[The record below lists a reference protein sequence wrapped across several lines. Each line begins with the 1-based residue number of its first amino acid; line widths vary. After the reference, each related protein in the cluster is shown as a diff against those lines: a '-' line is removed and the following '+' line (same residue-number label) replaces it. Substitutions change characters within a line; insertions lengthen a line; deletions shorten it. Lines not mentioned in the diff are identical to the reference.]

1 MRGPFAF
8 HATRDQLPWRQ
19 AVFTAPYLWSLS
31 LYKTP
36 VFEFSIFMNDTI
48 FLLMVVISELYV
60 TTDPPPLA
68 LYNQFISKPGRFYHL
83 EFLTP
88 IISFHFLAATY

>member
-8 HATRDQLPWRQ
+8 HATRDQLPRRR

-36 VFEFSIFMNDTI
+36 SVFEFSIFMNDTI

-60 TTDPPPLA
+60 TTDPPPLT
-68 LYNQFISKPGRFYHL
+68 LYN
-83 EFLTP
+83 
-88 IISFHFLAATY
+88 